1 MVKSELIQRS
11 PIRIFEKSIHGGLGA
26 GNIGML
32 VSPKGVGKTACLVH
46 IATDKLIQDRHVLHV
61 SFASRVDH
69 IINWYEDIFKE
80 ISKKRELESA
90 VEVHDDIVQN
100 RVIMNFNQRDIETD
114 QMLERIQTMID
125 DGHFAADTVI
135 FDGYDLTHAGAT
147 DIEKIRDFADASGL
161 EIWFSVS
168 VPEGHEVADF
178 IAEYLVMAT
187 VVITLEFSGDHV
199 HFRAL
204 KDHDIDE
211 PREMHLM
218 LDPRTLLIAEE

>member
-61 SFASRVDH
+61 SFAARVDH

-90 VEVHDDIVQN
+90 VEVHNDIVQN

-114 QMLERIQTMID
+114 QMLERIQTVIE

-135 FDGYDLTHAGAT
+135 FDGYDLTHAAAT
-147 DIEKIRDFADASGL
+147 DIEKIRDFADSNDL
-161 EIWFSVS
+161 EIWLSVS
-168 VPEGHEVADF
+168 VPEGHDVVDF
-178 IAEYLVMAT
+178 IAEYAVMAT

-204 KDHDIDE
+204 KDHDVDE

-218 LDPRTLLIAEE
+218 LDPKTLLIAEE